1 MGMADGGTAQRL
13 LREQVAEEVRALL
26 ARKMKTGADV
36 AAAIGKSPMYVS
48 RRVRGEVAFDLDDI
62 QRIAE
67 VLEVE
72 IGDLFPHREGRSSRD
87 FDLAPAERVVT
98 VGQASV
104 AMATRPTPRPRR
116 RRTPRPFSQPK
127 PGPARPV
134 SAVPA
139 RQRRPGPV
147 RPGERRTTK

>member
-1 MGMADGGTAQRL
+1 MANGGTAQRL

-62 QRIAE
+62 QKIAE
-67 VLEVE
+67 VLDVE
-72 IGDLFPHREGRSSRD
+72 IDDLFPRKEGRSNRD
-87 FDLAPAERVVT
+87 FEFAPAERAVT

-104 AMATRPTPRPRR
+104 ALTTRVSRTPRRKPA
-116 RRTPRPFSQPK
+116 PRPFSQPK
-127 PGPARPV
+127 PGPTRPV

-139 RQRRPGPV
+139 RKRRPQPV
-147 RPGERRTTK
+147 RPGVRRTAQ

>member
-1 MGMADGGTAQRL
+1 MADGGTAQRL

-62 QRIAE
+62 QKIAE

-72 IGDLFPHREGRSSRD
+72 IGDLFPDREGRSNRN
-87 FDLAPAERVVT
+87 FDHAPAERLVT
-98 VGQASV
+98 VGQGSV
-104 AMATRPTPRPRR
+104 AMATRVTRP
-116 RRTPRPFSQPK
+116 PK
-127 PGPARPV
+127 PKLPTRP
-134 SAVPA
+134 
-139 RQRRPGPV
+139 
-147 RPGERRTTK
+147 